1 MTRRALF
8 RVLGMLGLVG
18 TGGAV
23 PLVAPRPAQ
32 AQQFG
37 VHESVQD
44 GLKRL
49 FGSRPLQ
56 DGARTVTLEVPLIAE
71 NGAVVPVSV
80 EVGAPMTAG
89 KWVKHVYF
97 VADKNRIPIIA
108 RATLTPEAGQ
118 ALVGATVRLGE
129 TGDVR
134 AIAELS
140 DGTLLQVKREVKV
153 TFSGCGG

>member
-1 MTRRALF
+1 MTRRTLL
-8 RVLGMLGLVG
+8 RLLGMLGLAG
-18 TGGAV
+18 TSGTLVSPQGAE
-23 PLVAPRPAQ
+23 
-32 AQQFG
+32 AQQLG
-37 VHESVQD
+37 AHEDVQD

-49 FGSRPLQ
+49 FGSRPLK
-56 DGARTVTLEVPLIAE
+56 DGAGAIKLDVATIAE
-71 NGAVVPVSV
+71 NGALVPVTV
-80 EVGAPMTAG
+80 EVGAPMAASG
-89 KWVKHVYF
+89 YVKHVYI

-108 RATLTPEAGQ
+108 RATLIPESGQ

-153 TFSGCGG
+153 TISGCGS